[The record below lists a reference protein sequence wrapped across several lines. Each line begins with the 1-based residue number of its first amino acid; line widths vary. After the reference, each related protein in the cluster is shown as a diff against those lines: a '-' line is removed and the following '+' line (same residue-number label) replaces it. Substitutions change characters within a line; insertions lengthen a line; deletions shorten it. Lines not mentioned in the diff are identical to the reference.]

1 MSIILFNGSEDLGD
15 KVFFDEV
22 NKMGANTNASTS
34 FSVTDY
40 YIQSNLLE
48 DTDLENKI
56 ELHAGM
62 LQSPKFLL
70 DKLEKKIDESDNK
83 YNYNYSCNYSST
95 GSQSAGKSKKAK
107 KSRRKRQ
114 TNDSA

>member
-1 MSIILFNGSEDLGD
+1 
-15 KVFFDEV
+15 
-22 NKMGANTNASTS
+22 MGANTNASTS

-70 DKLEKKIDESDNK
+70 DKLEKEKKIVNSEINMYMSDDESLGF
-83 YNYNYSCNYSST
+83 T
-95 GSQSAGKSKKAK
+95 
-107 KSRRKRQ
+107 Q
-114 TNDSA
+114 TV